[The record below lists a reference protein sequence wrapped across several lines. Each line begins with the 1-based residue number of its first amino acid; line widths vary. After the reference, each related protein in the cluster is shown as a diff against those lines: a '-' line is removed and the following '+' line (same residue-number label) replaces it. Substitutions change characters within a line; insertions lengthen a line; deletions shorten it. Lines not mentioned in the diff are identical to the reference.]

1 MNSLWLW
8 IGIAIVVIVLIILLV
23 VIGKK
28 RGDAK
33 KVSFDKPA
41 EEEPKQL
48 TQEQKSGNYQ
58 AKSGFNFAPAGG
70 AKEAQKAP
78 VQADKP
84 AANKPAPEKQAQPQ
98 KAAKAEPNATD
109 IANEQLSGKTPQS
122 KEKPQ
127 AQAKPQ
133 ADKPQSAQSTTDAAA
148 NKPVADKP
156 MAGKPVA
163 EEPETKPAPQQEK
176 PAKTDKPAE
185 PTKPAEV
192 KAPAEE
198 KKQAAESSAD
208 KADKSQSKGTGA
220 AAAAANAGAAG
231 VAGAAAGASESEES
245 HADRA
250 PEAAGQ
256 PEAAPK
262 PEEPAA
268 AEKAETPE
276 DVVSVENAEVEEE
289 SPVFDEVVEDNDAED
304 IEERVDDREEAEE
317 AAAAA
322 EAQTGAAEA
331 AKEQTEVPEGEPA
344 PAPAPQ
350 DDIAPA
356 GGRLGRLR
364 GRLSRSQNAIG
375 QGLMGILSAGDLD
388 EDAWEEV
395 EDTLIMADLGTK
407 STMKVTDSLRE
418 KIAERGVSSE
428 DEARAMLRECLI
440 EAGHPEMD
448 RSIKAMPNEGKP
460 AIVMVVGVNGTGKTT
475 TTGKL
480 ARVLVAMGHKVLLG
494 AADTFRAAAADQLET
509 WGRRVGADTVRGK
522 EGADPASVAFDA
534 VATGVEQQVDV
545 VLVDTAGR
553 LHTSTDLMDQLGKV
567 KRVVE
572 KKTDVDEVLLVLDA
586 TVGQNGLTQA
596 RIFRE
601 VVDIT
606 GVVLTKLDGTA
617 KGGIV
622 FQVQEE
628 LGVPVKLV
636 GLGEGADDLA
646 PFEVEGFVDA
656 LLGEN

>member
-1 MNSLWLW
+1 MVPDGVKPGTIEGMNTISW
-8 IGIAIVVIVLIILLV
+8 ILIAVAVIVVLAIVLIV
-23 VIGKK
+23 VGKK
-28 RGDAK
+28 RGDSK
-33 KVSFDKPA
+33 KVSFEKPA
-41 EEEPKQL
+41 EEAPKEL

-58 AKSGFNFAPAGG
+58 AKSGFNFAPAGSG
-70 AKEAQKAP
+70 
-78 VQADKP
+78 ADKQPEKVP
-84 AANKPAPEKQAQPQ
+84 AAQPAAQPEAKPAEAP
-98 KAAKAEPNATD
+98 AEPSDTRDATELANA
-109 IANEQLSGKTPQS
+109 QL
-122 KEKPQ
+122 
-127 AQAKPQ
+127 
-133 ADKPQSAQSTTDAAA
+133 ADEDVEA
-148 NKPVADKP
+148 
-156 MAGKPVA
+156 PVA
-163 EEPETKPAPQQEK
+163 EPTTEP
-176 PAKTDKPAE
+176 
-185 PTKPAEV
+185 
-192 KAPAEE
+192 
-198 KKQAAESSAD
+198 AAES
-208 KADKSQSKGTGA
+208 
-220 AAAAANAGAAG
+220 
-231 VAGAAAGASESEES
+231 VE
-245 HADRA
+245 
-250 PEAAGQ
+250 PEAVE
-256 PEAAPK
+256 PEA
-262 PEEPAA
+262 E
-268 AEKAETPE
+268 ETPE
-276 DVVSVENAEVEEE
+276 VDSTDTVEEDTVSVE
-289 SPVFDEVVEDNDAED
+289 PVAED
-304 IEERVDDREEAEE
+304 EPVAQDVPDLPEAEE
-317 AAAAA
+317 AAVAA
-322 EAQTGAAEA
+322 EAQTAGAEA
-331 AKEQTEVPEGEPA
+331 ALDAEPEELQVSEDAEVIPA
-344 PAPAPQ
+344 PSEPDA
-350 DDIAPA
+350 DIEPA

-375 QGLMGILSAGDLD
+375 QGLLGILSAGDLD
-388 EDAWEEV
+388 EDAWEEI

-407 STMKVTDSLRE
+407 STLKVTESLRD

-428 DEARAMLRECLI
+428 EEARAMLRESLI

-460 AIVMVVGVNGTGKTT
+460 AVIMVVGVNGTGKTT

-509 WGRRVGADTVRGK
+509 WGRRVGATTVRGK

-534 VATGVEQQVDV
+534 VAAGVEQGVDV

-553 LHTSTDLMDQLGKV
+553 LHTSVDLMDQLGKV

-572 KKTDVDEVLLVLDA
+572 KKTEVDEVLLVLDA

-601 VVDIT
+601 VADIT

-656 LLGEN
+656 LLGEK